1 MNDIEGCFLGRLD
14 LEFLFEEGHGKR
26 LAVSPEATP
35 HNACYFTSS
44 QTDPGGLLRVVRAL
58 QKLQSALDFPA
69 RIILSARAWPNSIF
83 TTPP

>member
-1 MNDIEGCFLGRLD
+1 MNDIEERFLGCLD

-35 HNACYFTSS
+35 HYARYFTSS
-44 QTDPGGLLRVVRAL
+44 QTDPGGLLQVVRAL
-58 QKLQSALDFPA
+58 RKLQSALDFLA
-69 RIILSARAWPNSIF
+69 LIILSARAWQNSIF